1 MWHEFTSS
9 TDCVDAMVRDIG
21 NELQREV
28 NETGSATLAV
38 SGGRSPIPLFQALA
52 QADLPW
58 RQITVALVDER
69 HVPLDHPDSN
79 EKLVRSYL
87 LQNKAALAKF
97 AGLVSDPDD
106 IAASVTHSNTLS
118 GNLTVVILGMGDD
131 GHTASLF
138 PEAPQLTEG
147 LARDQA
153 KRYLHMTPGL
163 AAHERISMTLA
174 AMLGSKRIVLAIAGG
189 HKRRVYE
196 EAAKQVTAA
205 LPISHIIAQKEVPL
219 DVYWHP

>member
-9 TDCVDAMVRDIG
+9 ADCVDAMVRDIG
-21 NELQREV
+21 KQLQREV
-28 NETGSATLAV
+28 NETGTATLAV

-52 QADLPW
+52 QTELPW

-87 LQNKAALAKF
+87 LQNKAAQAKF

-106 IAASVTHSNTLS
+106 IAASVSQANTQR
-118 GNLTVVILGMGDD
+118 NDLTMVILGMGDD

-138 PEAPQLTEG
+138 PEAPQLAQG
-147 LARDQA
+147 LAPDQV
-153 KRYLHMTPGL
+153 KRYLHMTPGT

-174 AMLGSKRIVLAIAGG
+174 AMLGSKRIVLAIAGE

-196 EAAKQVTAA
+196 EAAQQVTRT
-205 LPISHIIAQKEVPL
+205 LPISYVIAQKGVPL

>member
-9 TDCVDAMVRDIG
+9 TGCVAAMVRNIG

-28 NETGSATLAV
+28 HETGNATLAV
-38 SGGRSPIPLFQALA
+38 SGGRSPIPLFEALA

-87 LQNKAALAKF
+87 LQGKAALAKF
-97 AGLVSDPDD
+97 TGLVTDPDN
-106 IAASVTHSNTLS
+106 IAASVAHSNTLS

-147 LARDQA
+147 LAPDQA

-174 AMLGSKRIVLAIAGG
+174 AMLGSKRIVLGIAGG
-189 HKRRVYE
+189 HKRRIYE
-196 EAAKQVTAA
+196 EAATQVTPA
-205 LPISHIIAQKEVPL
+205 LPISYVVAQKEVPL